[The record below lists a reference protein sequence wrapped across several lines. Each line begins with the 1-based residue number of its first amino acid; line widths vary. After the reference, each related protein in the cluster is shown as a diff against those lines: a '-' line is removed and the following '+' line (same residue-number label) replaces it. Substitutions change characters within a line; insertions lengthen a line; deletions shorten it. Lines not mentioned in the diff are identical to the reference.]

1 MPRAGRRQACRRY
14 ARDCKRCREWTRRLR
29 SGPHGLDV
37 IAGGGLAARTRRQSD
52 PEGAEG
58 FPAVRAR
65 PTAPQSPLLLLVFAA
80 AAEVVTGEW
89 LDAVRWECCQF
100 LPGAELKSMRPVPTC
115 GAEGSSSSGRGRV
128 QRVSM
133 RGSPSSCVDPAVRA
147 APDSTPARRPPTR
160 RRRRRCST

>member
-1 MPRAGRRQACRRY
+1 M
-14 ARDCKRCREWTRRLR
+14 
-29 SGPHGLDV
+29 DV

-115 GAEGSSSSGRGRV
+115 GAEGELQLRARQSATS
-128 QRVSM
+128 
-133 RGSPSSCVDPAVRA
+133 VDAGFALIVR
-147 APDSTPARRPPTR
+147 
-160 RRRRRCST
+160 